1 MARRAGPASF
11 VRHRFGARGGLLRR
25 LPVLAA
31 GALVVSLAA
40 PAAASTADTAP
51 AQSSAARQQALPAAK
66 PYMGWSSWSLEATGY
81 PGYGGVSWLTEAHV
95 KQQADVVASKLKS
108 HGYEY
113 INVDAGWASGFDQYA
128 RPTANPTTFPHGM
141 KSLGDYLHHKGLK
154 FGLYLAVGLDP
165 VAYGDGKTPIH
176 NAPGCTT
183 SDIVYPDLRK
193 TNGWNSAY
201 RMDFT
206 NPCAQKYIDSL
217 ADRLAGWGVDLLK
230 VDGVGPGSW
239 QGDADHDN
247 TPDVK
252 AWHTALQRTGRPV
265 QLTLS
270 WSLSH
275 TQAETWK
282 ANSNG
287 WRVDTDV
294 ECYCDTLVTWNN
306 SLKVRW
312 NDVVQWI
319 DDAGPGHWNNLDS
332 LNVGVGA
339 MDGLTEAERQSY
351 ATLWAIE
358 SAPLY
363 SGDDL
368 TKLDSYGLK
377 LLTNDEVIALDQAGH
392 PAKPVSQTTNQ
403 QTWYARNPDG
413 SYTVALFNLG
423 SEAADVTA
431 DFADLGISGSA
442 AVRDLWQHKNLGRVS
457 GHLMAS
463 LPPHG
468 SRLFTFTPSRQGAD
482 PGTPLGVH
490 GTAATSTSVSL
501 AWDKVNTG
509 ASPVT
514 RYTVYADG
522 HPVTTSSGTT
532 ATVNGLSA
540 AGAHT
545 FTVVARDAKGRTSAP
560 SKAVEVTTPASGGPT
575 AYEAEAPGN
584 ILTGNAVVAGCDA
597 CSGGKKIGNLGGGV
611 VSFTHV
617 SAPKDGTYLLKLDY
631 VDADSSRVIDLTVG
645 ATTLQIP
652 VPGTNDNAWGTPQ
665 SLTVPVPLKA
675 GDNTIGFGNATDY
688 APDIDR
694 ITV

>member
-1 MARRAGPASF
+1 MARPAGPVSA
-11 VRHRFGARGGLLRR
+11 VRHRLRTGGARLRH
-25 LPVLAA
+25 LSVLAA
-31 GALVVSLAA
+31 TALMVSLAA
-40 PAAASTADTAP
+40 PTAASAADSSPAP
-51 AQSSAARQQALPAAK
+51 TSTGHQQAVLAAK
-66 PYMGWSSWSLEATGY
+66 PYMGWSSWSLEATSY
-81 PGYGGVSWLTEAHV
+81 PGYGGVGWLTEAHV

-113 INVDAGWASGFDQYA
+113 INVDAGWVNGFDQYA
-128 RPTANPTTFPHGM
+128 RPKPNTTTFPHGM

-165 VAYGDGKTPIH
+165 AAYGDGTTAIH

-201 RMDFT
+201 KMDFT

-217 ADRLAGWGVDLLK
+217 ADQLAGWGVDFLK
-230 VDGVGPGSW
+230 VDGVGPGSA
-239 QGDADHDN
+239 QGGADHDN
-247 TPDVK
+247 TSDVK
-252 AWHTALQRTGRPV
+252 AWHTALQQTGRAV

-275 TQAETWK
+275 TQAATWK

-287 WRVDTDV
+287 WRIDTDV
-294 ECYCDTLVTWNN
+294 ECYCNTLVTWDN

-368 TKLDSYGLK
+368 TKLDAYGLK
-377 LLTNDEVIALDQAGH
+377 LLTNDEVIAVDQAGH
-392 PAKPVSQTTNQ
+392 PARPVSQTTNQ
-403 QTWYARNPDG
+403 QTWYSRNPDG

-423 SEAADVTA
+423 AKAADVTA
-431 DFADLGISGSA
+431 DFADLGIGGTA
-442 AVRDLWQHKNLGRVS
+442 TVRDLWQHKNLGRVS
-457 GHLMAS
+457 GHLTES
-463 LPPHG
+463 LPAHG
-468 SRLFTFTPSRQGAD
+468 SRLFTFTPSRQGAN

-509 ASPVT
+509 ASPVS

-522 HPVTTSSGTT
+522 RPVTTSTGTT
-532 ATVNGLSA
+532 ATVTGLSA
-540 AGAHT
+540 ANAHT
-545 FTVVARDAKGRTSAP
+545 FTVVARDAQGRTSSP
-560 SKAVEVTTPASGGPT
+560 SKAVGVTTPAAGGPS
-575 AYEAEAPGN
+575 AYEAEASGN
-584 ILTGNAVVAGCDA
+584 TLTGNATVAGCDG
-597 CSGGKKIGNLGGGV
+597 CSGGQKVGNLGGGEV
-611 VSFTHV
+611 AINHV

-631 VDADSSRVIDLTVG
+631 VDGDSSRVIDLTVG
-645 ATTLQIP
+645 DTTLQIP
-652 VPGTNDNAWGTPQ
+652 VPGTNDNDWGAPQ
-665 SLTVPVPLKA
+665 SLTVPVSLKA
-675 GDNTIGFGNATDY
+675 GDNTLRFGNATDY
-688 APDIDR
+688 APDIDK